1 MRNNVYNFIHN
12 NNLRNI
18 DVFLKKSVLFTA
30 YPKVFNKL
38 STPIESLGR
47 EICQNSGDARKNKN
61 KPVEV
66 EFKTFEINTDELPDI
81 EKLRDAI
88 NRGED
93 FWKSQNNLH
102 YFNNSAFVICKT
114 VMYAY
119 YSSVIAKYFY
129 ETLDFA

>member
-18 DVFLKKSVLFTA
+18 DVFLKKIVLFTA
-30 YPKVFNKL
+30 YPKVFNK
-38 STPIESLGR
+38 
-47 EICQNSGDARKNKN
+47 
-61 KPVEV
+61 
-66 EFKTFEINTDELPDI
+66 
-81 EKLRDAI
+81 
-88 NRGED
+88 
-93 FWKSQNNLH
+93 
-102 YFNNSAFVICKT
+102 SAFVICKT

>member
-18 DVFLKKSVLFTA
+18 DVFLKKLFYSQLIPSFTSIHIKTKFSHSV
-30 YPKVFNKL
+30 N
-38 STPIESLGR
+38 
-47 EICQNSGDARKNKN
+47 N
-61 KPVEV
+61 
-66 EFKTFEINTDELPDI
+66 
-81 EKLRDAI
+81 
-88 NRGED
+88 

>member
-18 DVFLKKSVLFTA
+18 DVFLKKIVLFTA

-38 STPIESLGR
+38 SI
-47 EICQNSGDARKNKN
+47 KNEN
-61 KPVEV
+61 FPHSV
-66 EFKTFEINTDELPDI
+66 N
-81 EKLRDAI
+81 
-88 NRGED
+88 N

>member
-18 DVFLKKSVLFTA
+18 DVFLKKIVIHIKNENFPHSV
-30 YPKVFNKL
+30 N
-38 STPIESLGR
+38 
-47 EICQNSGDARKNKN
+47 N
-61 KPVEV
+61 
-66 EFKTFEINTDELPDI
+66 
-81 EKLRDAI
+81 
-88 NRGED
+88 